1 MASTTSPQSAAATTG
16 RIVNIA
22 AYRFVHLDRLE
33 ERRAHLK
40 ELTRSLRLKGTILL
54 SEEGIN
60 LFVAGDR
67 AGIDALLEDLR
78 RDPLLADLEVKES
91 LSDEQPFERM
101 LVKIKKEIIAFGVE
115 GIDPARRTSPKL
127 PAKELREWLAKGR
140 KLTLLDVR
148 NDYEVE
154 VGTFENAVP
163 IGVDHFRDFPEAA
176 EKLPEDLRE
185 QPVVMFCTGG
195 IRCEKAG
202 PMLEQAGFREVY
214 QLEGGILKYFE
225 ECGGDF
231 YQGSC
236 FVFDKRVA
244 VDPELK
250 ETDVTQCFACQAPL
264 TPEDRQSPQYEP
276 GVSCPHCWRTPEE
289 RMAKRCAERTAA
301 IAEFTSPLP
310 GRQPYVNYRPLSVP
324 GRLDNVTLLEFL
336 CGLHPH
342 VPAEE
347 WRESID
353 AGRVVRRRSP
363 HRPPVG
369 EVGRPEDYEPVAADR
384 VVRSGERFFHVFP
397 TTVEPDVAADIRVL
411 FEDDWIVAVHKP
423 APLPMHPCG
432 RYHRNTLEFI
442 LRQLFSP
449 LKLRPA
455 HRLDANT
462 SGIVLLSKTRQVAS
476 RVQPQFERGE
486 VTKTYLARVAG
497 VPERESFRCEA
508 AISSGPSQSGHRSVD
523 ADGLPAVTE
532 FRLLETFNDGT
543 SLLEVSPL
551 TGRTNQIRVHLQ
563 HLGLPI
569 VGDPVYGP
577 GADGEAVQTLRADAP
592 PMCLQA
598 AAITI
603 RHPQTG
609 KTMTLEAPAPE
620 WSRGWLAVV
629 AQRRPQL

>member
-1 MASTTSPQSAAATTG
+1 
-16 RIVNIA
+16 
-22 AYRFVHLDRLE
+22 
-33 ERRAHLK
+33 
-40 ELTRSLRLKGTILL
+40 KGTILL
-54 SEEGIN
+54 SQEGIN

-67 AGIDALLEDLR
+67 TGIDTLLEDLCG
-78 RDPLLADLEVKES
+78 DPLLADLEVKES

-101 LVKIKKEIIAFGVE
+101 LVKIKKEIIAFGVD
-115 GIDPARRTSPKL
+115 GIDPAQQTSPKL
-127 PAKELREWLAKGR
+127 PPQQLREWLAEGR

-154 VGTFENAVP
+154 VGTFEKAVP
-163 IGVDHFRDFPEAA
+163 IGVDHFREFPQAA
-176 EKLPEDLRE
+176 ERLPEELRK

-202 PMLEQAGFREVY
+202 PMLEQAGFPEVY
-214 QLEGGILKYFE
+214 QLDGGILKYFE
-225 ECGGDF
+225 ECGGEF
-231 YQGSC
+231 YHGSC

-264 TPEDRQSPQYEP
+264 TPADCRSPQYVP
-276 GVSCPHCWRTPEE
+276 GESCPHCWRTPAE
-289 RMAKRCAERTAA
+289 RMAERCAQQTAA
-301 IAEFTSPLP
+301 IAVFTAPLP

-324 GRLDNVTLLEFL
+324 GRLDGVTLLEFL

-342 VPAEE
+342 VATDE
-347 WRESID
+347 WQESLD
-353 AGRVVRRRSP
+353 AGRIVRRRSP

-369 EVGRPEDYEPVAADR
+369 EMGRPEDYEPVAADR

-397 TTVEPDVAADIRVL
+397 ATVEPDVAANIRML
-411 FEDDWIVAVHKP
+411 YEDDWLVAIHKP

-442 LRQLFSP
+442 LRQVFSP

-462 SGIVLLSKTRQVAS
+462 SGIVLLSKTRHVAA
-476 RVQPQFERGE
+476 RLQPQFERGE
-486 VTKTYLARVAG
+486 VTKTNLARVAG

-508 AISSGPSQSGHRSVD
+508 AISSGPSESGHREVTS
-523 ADGLPAVTE
+523 DGLPAVTE
-532 FRLLETFNDGT
+532 FRLLETFPDGT

-551 TGRTNQIRVHLQ
+551 TGRTNQIRLHLK

-577 GADGEAVQTLRADAP
+577 DAAADAAQTLPVDAP
-592 PMCLQA
+592 PMCLHA
-598 AAITI
+598 TAITI
-603 RHPQTG
+603 RHPETG
-609 KTMTLEAPAPE
+609 EAMRLEAPTPE

-629 AQRRPQL
+629 AQRRPSCES

>member
-1 MASTTSPQSAAATTG
+1 MASTVSPQPPASSAG

-22 AYRFVHLDRLE
+22 AYRFVSLDRLQ

-40 ELTRSLRLKGTILL
+40 QLTRTLKLKGTILL

-67 AGIDALLEDLR
+67 AGIDALLDDLR
-78 RDPLLADLEVKES
+78 SDPLLADLEVKES

-127 PAKELREWLAKGR
+127 PPRQLREWLAEGR

-154 VGTFENAVP
+154 VGTFEKAVP
-163 IGVDHFRDFPEAA
+163 IGVDHFRDFPKAA
-176 EKLPEDLRE
+176 EKLPDALRE

-231 YQGSC
+231 YKGAC

-250 ETDVTQCFACQAPL
+250 ETDVEQCYACQAPL
-264 TPEDRQSPQYEP
+264 TPEDRQSPKYEP
-276 GVSCPHCWRTPEE
+276 AVSCPHCWKSPQE
-289 RMAKRCAERTAA
+289 RMAEQCEKRTAA
-301 IAEFTSPLP
+301 IAEVTSPLP

-324 GRLDNVTLLEFL
+324 GRMDNVTLLEFL
-336 CGLHPH
+336 CGLHSH
-342 VPAEE
+342 VP
-347 WRESID
+347 REDWQEAID
-353 AGRVVRRRSP
+353 AGRIVRRRSR

-369 EVGRPEDYEPVAADR
+369 EVGHPDDYEPVSADR
-384 VVRSGERFFHVFP
+384 VVRSGERYFHVFP
-397 TTVEPDVAADIRVL
+397 ATVEPDVAADIQVL
-411 FEDDWIVAVHKP
+411 YEDDWLIAVHKP

-442 LRQLFSP
+442 LRQVFSP
-449 LKLRPA
+449 FKPRPA

-462 SGIVLLSKTRQVAS
+462 SGIVLLSKSRQVAS

-497 VPERESFRCEA
+497 VPEQETFRCEA
-508 AISSGPSQSGHRSVD
+508 AISSRPSESGRRNVD
-523 ADGLPAVTE
+523 ANGLPAVTE
-532 FRLLETFNDGT
+532 FRLLQTFPDGT

-577 GADGEAVQTLRADAP
+577 DADDGAVQTLPVDAP
-592 PMCLQA
+592 PMCLHA
-598 AAITI
+598 ASVTI

-609 KTMTLEAPAPE
+609 ETMTFEAPAPA
-620 WSRGWLAVV
+620 WTT
-629 AQRRPQL
+629 